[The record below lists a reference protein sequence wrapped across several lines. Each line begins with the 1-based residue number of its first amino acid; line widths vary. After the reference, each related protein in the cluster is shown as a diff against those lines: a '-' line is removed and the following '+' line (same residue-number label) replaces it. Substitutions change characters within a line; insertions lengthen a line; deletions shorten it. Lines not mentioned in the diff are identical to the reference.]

1 MAYKLSIERY
11 GKMNNV
17 ELEVLPLTL
26 FVGDNNSGK
35 SYLLSLI
42 WAILSGEQNEIITSG
57 LHEILKDNYSAL
69 YLQVLN
75 LVKSKDSNIFT
86 EKIVIDEAEL
96 EKIINDLFAQNKD
109 ALVKS
114 IFNFEG
120 MSIGKIAISITNKRK
135 ITIQRANTNGVRQE
149 IRAYWDSEKSGKRIV
164 YADKSAVYMNAVD
177 AVFRAIISYIL
188 CSSNE
193 HNTCYLPAAR
203 TGFMLAKNT
212 INEFGRKKA
221 FDFLDVDIEE
231 IEDTSPFPKTIIH
244 FLNCIDNINTSQKR
258 EKYANLVEWITLN
271 MSKGDVDCLES
282 NSGNVAYTPIGENL
296 NIPLRATSGVVTEL
310 TPLILLLKYRKELRS
325 LCYEEPEMCLH
336 PQLQLQMARLLIRM
350 VNAGIS
356 IAATTHSD
364 IIIQHINNMCELNK
378 LAENEEALK
387 KLDLSKED
395 LIDSKSVAVYQLAD
409 RGASTEVERILPK
422 NGKFEVSSFMRALEK
437 ILYQTMDIADIVES
451 GDT

>member
-1 MAYKLSIERY
+1 M
-11 GKMNNV
+11 
-17 ELEVLPLTL
+17 
-26 FVGDNNSGK
+26 
-35 SYLLSLI
+35 
-42 WAILSGEQNEIITSG
+42 
-57 LHEILKDNYSAL
+57 
-69 YLQVLN
+69 
-75 LVKSKDSNIFT
+75 
-86 EKIVIDEAEL
+86 
-96 EKIINDLFAQNKD
+96 
-109 ALVKS
+109 
-114 IFNFEG
+114 
-120 MSIGKIAISITNKRK
+120 
-135 ITIQRANTNGVRQE
+135 
-149 IRAYWDSEKSGKRIV
+149 
-164 YADKSAVYMNAVD
+164 
-177 AVFRAIISYIL
+177 
-188 CSSNE
+188 
-193 HNTCYLPAAR
+193 
-203 TGFMLAKNT
+203 AKNT

-271 MSKGDVDCLES
+271 MSKGDVDCFES
-282 NSGNVAYTPIGENL
+282 NSGNVAYTPIGENM

-395 LIDSKSVAVYQLAD
+395 LINSKSVAVYQLAD

-451 GDT
+451 RDT